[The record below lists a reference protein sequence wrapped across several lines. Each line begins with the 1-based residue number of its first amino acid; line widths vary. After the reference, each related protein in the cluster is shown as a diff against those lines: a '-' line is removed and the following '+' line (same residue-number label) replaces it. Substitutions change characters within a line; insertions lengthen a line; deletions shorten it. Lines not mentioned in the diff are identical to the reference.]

1 MLRPVAAAFDPEL
14 LERARRTLARRDPV
28 LRALIRRVGPCGL
41 RRRGDPY
48 RALLRSVLYQQL
60 AGAAARAIH
69 ARLRARFGGRDP
81 RPGALLAI
89 RDAELRAVGL
99 SRQKIAA
106 LRSIAEHFD
115 DGRVDG
121 RALARMD
128 DDAVIACVT
137 QMRGVGLWTAH
148 MLLMFSLGRPDVL
161 PVGDYGIRKGVQ
173 ALYGLPELPERAEL
187 ERVASRW
194 RPWRSVASWYVWRYA
209 DPGEQD

>member
-69 ARLRARFGGRDP
+69 ARLRFGGRDP